1 MGFRF
6 GRSMR
11 LIPGVR
17 LNFSKSGVSASFGVR
32 GASVTV
38 GGRGTHLNL
47 GIPGTGL
54 SYRTRLDQPVAFRR
68 EGPAP
73 RPAPGPLS
81 FTPEATPEFEG
92 SVDGL
97 HYTGRREYRSAHP
110 DTLSSPH
117 LRQLAGFLSEVE
129 ARRAR
134 LEAALDDCRRRTET
148 AHYRVASG
156 RSFPW
161 RFFVSKDRVAEIEA
175 RGAELAHLKQELE
188 NTREGTVIDADFG
201 LAGEARSEYQ
211 HLIDA
216 YGNVSRSQM
225 IWDISTSTDVDRFAT
240 RSAATNAIDRT
251 KVTFGTARLGEMDS
265 DFEAMHL
272 ANANGGD
279 LYLYPGFL
287 AVRNPRGGFALI
299 DLNDVEIKCFGTNFI
314 EEQTLPNDSEQVGQV
329 WAKSNRDGSP
339 DRRFRDNYQIPL
351 MRYGEISFRSKTGL
365 NEVYQV
371 SNWRALEAFQGAL
384 KRYLSA
390 LPRTAVAEG
399 SGQAEVPYDAVP
411 DLEIPDLPSVPS
423 LHTIESSLKAAAAIA
438 VLAAGVSAA
447 VALSGS
453 RPETTAAPTVT
464 VQEAGQGAADSEL
477 TPAAAPAEG
486 APALPAADKTA
497 EAPGAA
503 DEQSLIGVKLSREH
517 CIDLQ
522 QRLATL
528 GFNPGP
534 ADGTPGRRTIQAF
547 NDWRATHQLTRV
559 VTIDESAYSDF
570 LRIVDR

>member
-6 GRSMR
+6 GRSLR

-54 SYRTRLDQPVAFRR
+54 SYRTRLDQPATFPR
-68 EGPAP
+68 GSAPSPAVLP
-73 RPAPGPLS
+73 FS
-81 FTPEATPEFEG
+81 PEATPELEEPN
-92 SVDGL
+92 GL

-134 LEAALDDCRRRTET
+134 LEAAIDDCRRRTGT
-148 AHYRVASG
+148 AQYRVASG

-161 RFFVSKDRVAEIEA
+161 RFFVSKARVAEIET
-175 RGAELAHLKQELE
+175 RGAELAHLLEELE
-188 NTREGTVIDADFG
+188 NIREGTVIDADFG

-216 YGNVSRSQM
+216 YGSVSRSQM
-225 IWDISTSTDVDRFAT
+225 IWDISTSTDIDRFST

-265 DFEAMHL
+265 DFDAMHL

-299 DLNDVEIKCFGTNFI
+299 DLNDVEIKCFGTDFI
-314 EEQTLPNDSEQVGQV
+314 EEQTLPGDSEQVGQV

-371 SNWRALEAFQGAL
+371 SNWKALEAFQRAL
-384 KRYLSA
+384 KRYLAA

-411 DLEIPDLPSVPS
+411 DLEIPDVPSVPS
-423 LHTIESSLKAAAAIA
+423 LHTVGSSLKAAAAIV
-438 VLAAGVSAA
+438 VLAIGVILA
-447 VALSGS
+447 VGLGRL
-453 RPETTAAPTVT
+453 RPETTAAPRA
-464 VQEAGQGAADSEL
+464 QEAGQTPASEL
-477 TPAAAPAEG
+477 TPAAAPAESDS
-486 APALPAADKTA
+486 ASQAA
-497 EAPGAA
+497 EAPAPA
-503 DEQSLIGVKLSREH
+503 DKQPLIGVKISREH
-517 CIDLQ
+517 CMDLQ

-528 GFNPGP
+528 GFKPGP

-547 NDWRATHQLTRV
+547 NDWRAAHQLTRV
-559 VTIDESAYSDF
+559 ETIDEAAYSDF
-570 LRIVDR
+570 RRIADR